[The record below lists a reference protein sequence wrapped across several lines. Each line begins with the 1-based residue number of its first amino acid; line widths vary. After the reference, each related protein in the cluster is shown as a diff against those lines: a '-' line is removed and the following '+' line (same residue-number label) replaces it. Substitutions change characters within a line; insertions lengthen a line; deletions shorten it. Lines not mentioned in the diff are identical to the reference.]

1 MSKDAKESEIE
12 LTRVKAKRS
21 IVIRAVTNYVKKI
34 EGNLKEQDVNFEEIS
49 ENLELLKQK
58 EAELKDID
66 YKVEALIENLEE
78 LDSELESVFAY
89 NEKVILIKFRGEKK
103 LNEQKKL
110 ELNVSSLNS
119 ADKTNYGSETIK
131 LPKLSLPNFSG
142 NIIDWLTFKD
152 LFNAT
157 VTKNE
162 SLSDAQKLQ
171 YLKTSLKGDA
181 AKIVISIPISDSNF
195 KIAYNLL
202 DERYSNTRE
211 QTFAHIKR
219 FLDLQAFKMNPLL
232 LC

>member
-1 MSKDAKESEIE
+1 MSKDAKENEIE

-21 IVIRAVTNYVKKI
+21 IVRRAVTNYVKKI
-34 EGNLKEQDVNFEEIS
+34 EGNLKEQDVNFEEIC

-89 NEKVILIKFRGEKK
+89 NEKVILIKFRAEKK
-103 LNEQKKL
+103 LNEQKKQ

-181 AKIVISIPISDSNF
+181 AKIVNSIPISDSNF

-211 QTFAHIKR
+211 
-219 FLDLQAFKMNPLL
+219 
-232 LC
+232 